1 MGEFFQLPNYFSNL
15 FVILKLQ
22 GIRKFRKMTTLR
34 QFTCDD
40 LFRFNPINLDP
51 LTETYGVGFYLQY
64 LARWPEYFLV
74 AESPGGDLMGYIMG
88 KAEGN
93 NENWHGHVTAVTC
106 APAHRRLGLAGR
118 LMDALEKISE
128 QKKCWFVDLF
138 VRVSNA
144 VAITMY
150 KNLGYVVYRTVLQYY
165 SGETDE
171 DAYDMRKALSRDRDK
186 KTMIPLSKGYV
197 HMDEL

>member
-1 MGEFFQLPNYFSNL
+1 
-15 FVILKLQ
+15 
-22 GIRKFRKMTTLR
+22 MTTLR

-88 KAEGN
+88 KAEGKFCRLSSPSRSKSMITSAN
-93 NENWHGHVTAVTC
+93 FIIQDLSYTCHTTRISFLTRFTLIGNGNNWHGHVTAVTC

-128 QKKCWFVDLF
+128 QKKCMFVDLF
-138 VRVSNA
+138 VRVSNT

-150 KNLGYVVYRTVLQYY
+150 KVKRRLFQDKIKLIVFMFGDSRSVL
-165 SGETDE
+165 SL
-171 DAYDMRKALSRDRDK
+171 K
-186 KTMIPLSKGYV
+186 P
-197 HMDEL
+197 